1 MNIKT
6 DIKPY
11 ALRGGSRALV
21 GGSRSQWGFTL
32 IELMIAMTLGL
43 LLVLGVINLFMA
55 NSRANKLTEGLA
67 MVQENARTGLEMMM
81 RDIREAGSTPCG
93 GAASTTT
100 TQGIVAE
107 SILSGG
113 QSVPN
118 RWWASTRNPLLV
130 LKPGDPLPSPVT
142 LPPFTP
148 PDGATPGAI
157 RADNPLVMLV
167 RNGDRVGVISS
178 HTSGVLSYNLGS
190 TTPPTFSTGD
200 LAMACNFATASSFRV
215 GAVVAGVSV
224 AVAAT
229 GSGDDQNI
237 LPDLAVSYRGGAVA
251 ALEPVVWYIGENR
264 RTSVSPGTWNQR
276 SLYRAIYRAGAWAS
290 EEIVPGVE
298 HMRVRVR
305 RQGETAYTVI
315 NSATA
320 APFAPMWDAAGT
332 PLATAMAAWGDVVS
346 VEVTLDLASANGN
359 LVDDAGTAR
368 PLRRSVTQVV
378 SIRSRA
384 Q

>member
-1 MNIKT
+1 MNNKT
-6 DIKPY
+6 DINPHVSGKRRPV
-11 ALRGGSRALV
+11 R
-21 GGSRSQWGFTL
+21 SRSTRSQRGFTL
-32 IELMIAMTLGL
+32 IELMIAMVLGL

-55 NSRANKLTEGLA
+55 NNRANKLTEGLS
-67 MVQENARTGLEMMM
+67 MLQENARTGLEMMM

-107 SILSGG
+107 SILRGG
-113 QSVPN
+113 QNSPDL
-118 RWWASTRNPLLV
+118 WWASTRNPLLV
-130 LKPGDPLPSPVT
+130 LRPGDALLSPTTLPS
-142 LPPFTP
+142 
-148 PDGATPGAI
+148 GATPGAI
-157 RADNPLVMLV
+157 RADDPLVMLV
-167 RNGDRVGVISS
+167 RNGDRVGVISA
-178 HTSGVLSYNLGS
+178 HAAGVLNYNLGS

-251 ALEPVVWYIGENR
+251 ALEPVVWYIGDNQ
-264 RTSVSPGTWNQR
+264 RTYSISPGTWNQR
-276 SLYRAIYRAGAWAS
+276 SLYRATYRAGAWAS
-290 EEIVPGVE
+290 EEIVQGVE
-298 HMRVRVR
+298 RMRVRVR
-305 RQGETAYTVI
+305 RQGDVNYTAIDT
-315 NSATA
+315 ATA
-320 APFAPMWDAAGT
+320 APFAPLWDPASGALDAAS
-332 PLATAMAAWGDVVS
+332 MAAWGNVVS
-346 VEVTLDLASANGN
+346 VEVTLDLASENGS
-359 LVDDAGTAR
+359 LVDDAGTSR

-378 SIRSRA
+378 AIRSRA